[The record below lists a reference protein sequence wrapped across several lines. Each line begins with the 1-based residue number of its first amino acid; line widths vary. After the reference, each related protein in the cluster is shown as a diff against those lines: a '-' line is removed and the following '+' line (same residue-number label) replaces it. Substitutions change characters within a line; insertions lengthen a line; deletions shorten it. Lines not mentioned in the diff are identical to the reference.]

1 MQTNKGRYQSLLNRL
16 KARRKRERL
25 DDLNKTKVD
34 KVIEKAQEKVDN
46 G

>member
-1 MQTNKGRYQSLLNRL
+1 MKNSDRLQSLLNRL

-25 DDLNKTKVD
+25 DEQNKRQIDESV
-34 KVIEKAQEKVDN
+34 EKVEEKNN